1 MIVLA
6 GDSEHCSLRIK
17 VCHVLGKRSHFFGAA
32 MPVFRIID
40 LIGRHRIL
48 PPSSCSSALTR
59 LRVGRFDK
67 RHDITNFPQ
76 AIDHASGYRG
86 RHAQRLMDADEIVIG
101 CEQCD
106 GPSVIFKPLAKRI
119 RQSRESSR
127 VHPDVQVLP
136 FGKRRANVLRVRVT
150 FDPGLDRASAFGRA
164 IATLRTLGCCP

>member
-1 MIVLA
+1 MSSASV
-6 GDSEHCSLRIK
+6 RISSARLCQC
-17 VCHVLGKRSHFFGAA
+17 V
-32 MPVFRIID
+32 RIID

-76 AIDHASGYRG
+76 AIDHASGHRG
-86 RHAQRLMDADEIVIG
+86 RHAQRLMDADEIVMG

-127 VHPDVQVLP
+127 VHPDVQVCRSANDVLMCFGSGLP
-136 FGKRRANVLRVRVT
+136 SIGVLTAPVHSA
-150 FDPGLDRASAFGRA
+150 GL
-164 IATLRTLGCCP
+164 